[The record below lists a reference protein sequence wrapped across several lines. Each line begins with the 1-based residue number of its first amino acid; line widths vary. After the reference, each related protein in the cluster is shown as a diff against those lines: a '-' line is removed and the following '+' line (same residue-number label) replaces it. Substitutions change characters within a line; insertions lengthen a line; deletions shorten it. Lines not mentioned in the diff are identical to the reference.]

1 MPRSP
6 MVLSWL
12 VFVASSFLRNRG
24 FLLAASLS
32 YTTVLSLVPFL
43 AVAFSVAKGFGI
55 YETPLL
61 RDVLLRLMA
70 EKADVVDAILGYIQN
85 TNVKALGFIG
95 VATLFVTSVSLLTTM
110 EEAFNIIWNAKSQR
124 GLWSRFSNYIT
135 VILVC
140 PIFIL
145 AAFSVTATLQNASVV
160 QWMREIELLN
170 RALTF
175 ALKAV
180 PMVMVSISLFIVYKF
195 LPNVRVSALAALIG
209 AASAGLAWQSTQS
222 LYIRYQI
229 GVTGYNAIYG
239 SFAQIPLLLIWL
251 YISWL
256 IVLAGAE
263 IANASQNFTRIRTED
278 SAKNYSFADRRDLA
292 LILALM
298 LTERSEN
305 RQPPLQTM
313 EAALAVGMPLL
324 LVEEELR
331 RLARLGVAVRAGN
344 GQGEDVPDTGGESYV
359 LAAAPD
365 RITVGE
371 LVVGWEGLRGEE
383 AAGDLAER
391 YPALSAIKERLHASC
406 LEGSGQTLRD
416 VWLSMPEDAGK
427 EAS

>member
-1 MPRSP
+1 
-6 MVLSWL
+6 
-12 VFVASSFLRNRG
+12 
-24 FLLAASLS
+24 
-32 YTTVLSLVPFL
+32 
-43 AVAFSVAKGFGI
+43 
-55 YETPLL
+55 
-61 RDVLLRLMA
+61 
-70 EKADVVDAILGYIQN
+70 
-85 TNVKALGFIG
+85 
-95 VATLFVTSVSLLTTM
+95 VSLMTTM
-110 EEAFNIIWNAKSQR
+110 EEAFNIIWHAKSQR

-170 RALTF
+170 KALTF

-195 LPNVRVSALAALIG
+195 LPNVRVSAFAALVG
-209 AASAGLAWQSTQS
+209 AASAGLAWQSTQTI
-222 LYIRYQI
+222 YIKYQI

-263 IANASQNFTRIRTED
+263 IANASQNFTRVRTED
-278 SAKNYSFADRRDLA
+278 SAKHYSFADRRDLA

-298 LTERSEN
+298 LTERAEN
-305 RQPPLQTM
+305 RQPPLQAA
-313 EAALAVGMPLL
+313 EAALAVDMPLR
-324 LVEEELR
+324 LVEEELS
-331 RLARLGVAVRAGN
+331 RLARLGVAVRAGE

-383 AAGDLAER
+383 AVGDLTQR
-391 YPALSAIKERLHASC
+391 YPALSAIKERLSASC
-406 LEGSGQTLRD
+406 LEGSSQTLRD
-416 VWLSMPEDAGK
+416 VWLSMPEDGRGETA
-427 EAS
+427 